1 MALQIT
7 ECKRVFSINGN
18 LDSTNI
24 KIFERHMERFV
35 QRGATVVLDL
45 KRVPKIDDIA
55 TRVLIQMFANA
66 LLLDCDFAING
77 WLPRRVLNKMCLEA
91 NL

>member
-7 ECKRVFSINGN
+7 ECKRVFSIIGD

-35 QRGATVVLDL
+35 QRGAIVVLDL
-45 KRVPKIDDIA
+45 KRVPKIDEMA
-55 TRVLIQMFANA
+55 SKALIQMFAKA

-77 WLPRRVLNKMCLEA
+77 WLPRKVLNKMCLEA
-91 NL
+91 NP